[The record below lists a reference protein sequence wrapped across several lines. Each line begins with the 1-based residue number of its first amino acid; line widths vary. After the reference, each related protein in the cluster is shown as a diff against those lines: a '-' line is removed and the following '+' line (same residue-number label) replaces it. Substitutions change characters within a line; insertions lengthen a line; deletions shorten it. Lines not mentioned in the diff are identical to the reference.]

1 MSVLVIEASVIAGY
15 VIAWVLR
22 KAKRAGDRLD
32 TEADAVMDAGLDK
45 LHEVVA
51 TKLGA
56 HPVLDE
62 AQDEGQVSELTRQQ
76 VELAIT
82 AAARKDDA
90 FGQAVTDLVAQL
102 RAAEQAGGRSVVA
115 GAGARV
121 FTGDADAR
129 ARDSGIAF
137 GQIGGDA
144 SGAMSCWACSPT
156 QTRPSWRHRRAHPRA
171 RRIRGRLDSPAE
183 QSVVTDAIP
192 GARLGLDPNTGR
204 CPNWERP
211 GPAAADIYAFVH
223 RTAKGNGHRS
233 PERSCRP
240 PTRDSAAIAGCSWFS
255 AGRWCLP
262 RVESVLAAVG
272 RAQVEG
278 SRSRHLLVWINAV
291 AEPRRDASPRSSSGK
306 NGGLSCEYRTLTYS
320 MRTVGSTAG
329 CSIVRRHEACD
340 GRAEHQ

>member
-1 MSVLVIEASVIAGY
+1 MRAGCVWFCTEGCDAGVSVLVIEASVIAGY

-22 KAKRAGDRLD
+22 KAKRVGDRLD
-32 TEADAVMDAGLDK
+32 TEAK

-62 AQDEGQVSELTRQQ
+62 AQDEAADEGQVSELTRQQ

-129 ARDSGIAF
+129 ARDSGIAV

-144 SGAMSCWACSPT
+144 HLGSPKPEDPPAPGRSG
-156 QTRPSWRHRRAHPRA
+156 
-171 RRIRGRLDSPAE
+171 D
-183 QSVVTDAIP
+183 
-192 GARLGLDPNTGR
+192 
-204 CPNWERP
+204 
-211 GPAAADIYAFVH
+211 
-223 RTAKGNGHRS
+223 
-233 PERSCRP
+233 
-240 PTRDSAAIAGCSWFS
+240 
-255 AGRWCLP
+255 
-262 RVESVLAAVG
+262 
-272 RAQVEG
+272 
-278 SRSRHLLVWINAV
+278 
-291 AEPRRDASPRSSSGK
+291 
-306 NGGLSCEYRTLTYS
+306 
-320 MRTVGSTAG
+320 
-329 CSIVRRHEACD
+329 
-340 GRAEHQ
+340 

>member
-62 AQDEGQVSELTRQQ
+62 AQDEAADEGQVSELTRQQ

-137 GQIGGDA
+137 GQIGGDVHLGSPKPEGPPA
-144 SGAMSCWACSPT
+144 PGRSG
-156 QTRPSWRHRRAHPRA
+156 
-171 RRIRGRLDSPAE
+171 D
-183 QSVVTDAIP
+183 
-192 GARLGLDPNTGR
+192 
-204 CPNWERP
+204 
-211 GPAAADIYAFVH
+211 
-223 RTAKGNGHRS
+223 
-233 PERSCRP
+233 
-240 PTRDSAAIAGCSWFS
+240 
-255 AGRWCLP
+255 
-262 RVESVLAAVG
+262 
-272 RAQVEG
+272 
-278 SRSRHLLVWINAV
+278 
-291 AEPRRDASPRSSSGK
+291 
-306 NGGLSCEYRTLTYS
+306 
-320 MRTVGSTAG
+320 
-329 CSIVRRHEACD
+329 
-340 GRAEHQ
+340 